1 MVITFP
7 CSICVKAIGDKEDSI
22 YCDKYYR
29 DYKYLSE
36 NGGFWFCLKCNSRLF
51 PFVTLDNKIFM
62 QHILNSSNMK
72 NDNKIEFNNLVL
84 KPLPSLSSLF
94 NQFNN
99 IPQTHDHEDPE
110 NVARCKYYD
119 LEDGIQ
125 WKFLIKT
132 VACLYFALIL
142 AL

>member
-1 MVITFP
+1 
-7 CSICVKAIGDKEDSI
+7 
-22 YCDKYYR
+22 
-29 DYKYLSE
+29 
-36 NGGFWFCLKCNSRLF
+36 
-51 PFVTLDNKIFM
+51 
-62 QHILNSSNMK
+62 MK

-94 NQFNN
+94 NNLITYLKHMIMKTMKMLQGAN
-99 IPQTHDHEDPE
+99 IMTY
-110 NVARCKYYD
+110 KKSS
-119 LEDGIQ
+119 Q